1 MATFNETRAPI
12 SRKYATQ
19 KGIVMPNL
27 LSKLQFPLLR
37 SSTFPLEKQP
47 KNLSFA
53 FE

>member
-37 SSTFPLEKQP
+37 IFRLEKQP